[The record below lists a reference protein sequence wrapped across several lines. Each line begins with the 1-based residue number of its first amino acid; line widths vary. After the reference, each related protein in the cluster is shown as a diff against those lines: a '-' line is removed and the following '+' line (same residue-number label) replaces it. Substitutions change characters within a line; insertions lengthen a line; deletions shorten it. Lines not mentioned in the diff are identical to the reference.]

1 MSPGRDVALMSGVWR
16 QFLVICDGSDRI
28 WLLGGMPLGGAHTV
42 PSATFTIRRQIIL
55 FRPIRGTP
63 R

>member
-16 QFLVICDGSDRI
+16 QFLVICDGFDRI

-42 PSATFTIRRQIIL
+42 PSATRQIIL